1 MVTKV
6 ITAND
11 IDLNTLIIE
20 DAKLKVN
27 VANIVPA
34 AKADNFLKEVRFES
48 PDFIFVVG
56 SDEGDKPEIRVPAAD
71 LVSGLATQSA
81 LDEEKAKV
89 ATLEGKV
96 GTLETTLEEEKGKIS
111 TLESSLEEEKAKVQ
125 EAEGKITTLEQ
136 EVETLKSKTPTAEEV
151 AAVIADDTVINAI
164 LEAIKGEEIK
174 DLADDTKGYLIKV

>member
-96 GTLETTLEEEKGKIS
+96 GTLETTLEEEK
-111 TLESSLEEEKAKVQ
+111 AKVQ